1 MYLIINVS
9 VMFNYDSIETLYTS
23 IHKSNLI
30 EVQKN
35 NEDQ

>member
-1 MYLIINVS
+1 MYLIKTIS

-35 NEDQ
+35 KDDQ